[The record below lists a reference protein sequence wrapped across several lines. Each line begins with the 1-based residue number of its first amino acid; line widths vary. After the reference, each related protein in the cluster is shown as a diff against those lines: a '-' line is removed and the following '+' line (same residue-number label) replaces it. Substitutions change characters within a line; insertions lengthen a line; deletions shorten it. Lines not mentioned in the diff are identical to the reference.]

1 MIAALYSL
9 RPGGTKN
16 FKIKECNFGWMA
28 IVDLFSR
35 EVECSCSNQLR
46 RVKDLWE
53 NFIHRDSWTRLNVK
67 PAKIMQVTR
76 LLWSCIVAI
85 IQGLPKCLCTR
96 IYVFVDFRMVGSSRR
111 VSSDAATQF
120 FSNFPSWRPKKRNHH

>member
-1 MIAALYSL
+1 MIAALYSS

-16 FKIKECNFGWMA
+16 FKIKGCNFGWMA

-35 EVECSCSNQLR
+35 EVECSRSNQLR
-46 RVKDLWE
+46 TVKDLRE

-67 PAKIMQVTR
+67 PAKIMQVTQ

-85 IQGLPKCLCTR
+85 IQGSPKCLCTR
-96 IYVFVDFRMVGSSRR
+96 IYIYIYPD
-111 VSSDAATQF
+111 
-120 FSNFPSWRPKKRNHH
+120 

>member
-1 MIAALYSL
+1 MIAALYSS

-16 FKIKECNFGWMA
+16 FKIKGCNFGWMA

-46 RVKDLWE
+46 RVKDLRE

-67 PAKIMQVTR
+67 PAKITQITH

-85 IQGLPKCLCTR
+85 IQGLPKCLCIR
-96 IYVFVDFRMVGSSRR
+96 IYIYIHIPRLIFLSGNAFRLCVIQ
-111 VSSDAATQF
+111 VLYYFTCLHYIF
-120 FSNFPSWRPKKRNHH
+120 